1 MTRRTHIGLRTAGT
15 FAAVAALSLIG
26 GIASAQEAWTPQ
38 FVDGKLQP
46 LPDGFPNQAISLVVL
61 DEPGSSDGVYARDM
75 QSALRDIS
83 PVAIEVID
91 RGEVGTYPTWEALGW
106 SADQPDGDQGY
117 FPIVYVLPGSVLD
130 LLTVPIERDLNVTMD
145 ALNFVNVTEVTPYV
159 VTSRKDAPWG
169 NSFEKMVEYVVAH
182 PGEVKYLSRSPGSG
196 GYTAME
202 RYSEL
207 KSLQFDKAVGGSHNE
222 IQSAIGAGVADIG
235 ITQVETAMTHWEAGK
250 IEILMVTGDQRAG
263 APWADVPS
271 AADMGMPGEPWAQ
284 NRGFAVNDKVPDLH
298 RQWLFELFKAGAET
312 QAFKDARTRLP
323 GNALVMLDHDE
334 VRAMAD
340 KAREIADP
348 VIRKLGIHWE
358 QQEQQSQPK

>member
-1 MTRRTHIGLRTAGT
+1 MTTRINAGFIAGS
-15 FAAVAALSLIG
+15 FAAIAALSLATAG
-26 GIASAQEAWTPQ
+26 VAAAQEAWTPQ
-38 FVDGKLQP
+38 YVDGKLQP
-46 LPDGFPNQAISLVVL
+46 LPDGFPNQSISLVVL

-83 PVAIEVID
+83 PVAIDIID

-106 SADQPDGDQGY
+106 SADQSDGDQGY
-117 FPIVYVLPGSVLD
+117 FPIVYVLPGSILD
-130 LLTVPIERDLNVTMD
+130 LLTVPIERDLSVTMD
-145 ALNFVNVTEVTPYV
+145 DLNFVNVTEVTPYV

-169 NSFEKMVEYVVAH
+169 NSFEKMVDYVKAN
-182 PGEVKYLSRSPGSG
+182 PGTVKYLSRSPGSG

-207 KSLQFDKAVGGSHNE
+207 KGLEFDKKVGGSHNE

-250 IEILMVTGDQRAG
+250 IEILMVTGDQRAA
-263 APWADVPS
+263 APWAEVPS

-284 NRGFAVNDKVPDLH
+284 NRGFAVNKAVPDTH
-298 RQWLFELFKAGAET
+298 RQWLFELFKAGSDT

-323 GNALVMLDHDE
+323 GNALVMLDHDQT
-334 VRAMAD
+334 RAMAD
-340 KAREIADP
+340 KAKEIAEP
-348 VIRKLGIHWE
+348 VIRKLGIHWD
-358 QQEQQSQPK
+358 QQK